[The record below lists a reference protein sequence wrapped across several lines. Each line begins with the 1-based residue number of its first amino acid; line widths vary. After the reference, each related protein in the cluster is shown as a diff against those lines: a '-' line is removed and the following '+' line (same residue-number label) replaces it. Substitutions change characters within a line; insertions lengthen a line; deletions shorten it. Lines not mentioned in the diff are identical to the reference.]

1 MRSTQANSGRLE
13 VENATLSLRP
23 TVRSSLAMTLGGMAD
38 AFLYAYLPLNAT
50 TLELNAF
57 SVGAILSINKFVRVL
72 SNRWVNA
79 LAAVTGLK
87 HIVSMAICLAALTSM
102 SYAFEMPL
110 WFWLLVR
117 VVWGISYS
125 MFRFASVQYV
135 QVAPHKGEALG
146 IATSI
151 KELGPVLAYWFGP
164 IVLTTW
170 GASPVF
176 LTSAVATLMGMALL
190 HNLPNPKA
198 KVVLKEVV
206 RFQKP
211 NWLDAWVFISSFL
224 IDGFVVVTV
233 SILLRSHANFWSEH
247 VLMNTAIFISMRR
260 VFQIILAPLT
270 GSAIRRYGHRLVFA
284 LSSVLICVA
293 LGFMAGGIIVEALV
307 IVFAAAAVNNVCMP
321 LFALQRSSTREN
333 YNAFAK
339 LSTAKDIGAAVGA
352 LIGLPLVGVVEPRWI
367 FSVLCVGS
375 TYTLYR
381 VLRR

>member
-1 MRSTQANSGRLE
+1 M
-13 VENATLSLRP
+13 RP
-23 TVRSSLAMTLGGMAD
+23 TVRSSLAMTLGSMAD

-176 LTSAVATLMGMALL
+176 LTSAMATLMGMTLL

-211 NWLDAWVFISSFL
+211 NWLDGWVFISSFL

-321 LFALQRSSTREN
+321 LFALQRSSIREN

-375 TYTLYR
+375 IYTLYR